1 MSEVTVK
8 ALAEEIGTQI
18 DRLLQQFADA
28 GISKKAEDSVSQQEK
43 QSLLAHLKKEHGGDS
58 TSGEAPT
65 RLTLQR
71 KTRSTL
77 SVSGSGGKNK
87 SVQVEVRKKR
97 TYVKRSALEEE
108 QRAAEEA
115 KRQAEEAAQREA
127 EEAAQRAAEEA
138 AKREAEELAKREAE
152 EAAKRAAEE
161 KRLAEDKAKQE
172 CRTECRS

>member
-8 ALAEEIGTQI
+8 TLADEIGTPI
-18 DRLLQQFADA
+18 DRLLQQLSDA
-28 GISKKAEDSVSQQEK
+28 GIAKKADDNVSQTEK
-43 QSLLAHLKKEHGGDS
+43 QTLLSHLQKEHGGNVSAD
-58 TSGEAPT
+58 GAPT

-108 QRAAEEA
+108 QRA
-115 KRQAEEAAQREA
+115 
-127 EEAAQRAAEEA
+127 
-138 AKREAEELAKREAE
+138 
-152 EAAKRAAEE
+152 
-161 KRLAEDKAKQE
+161 
-172 CRTECRS
+172 